1 MDYTNL
7 SLLLFITQQ
16 AISELK
22 NAKSKKIEG
31 FKDMDINPVYL
42 LMLLRNFD
50 SNKKVGKYWL
60 VDV

>member
-1 MDYTNL
+1 
-7 SLLLFITQQ
+7 
-16 AISELK
+16 LK

-50 SNKKVGKYWL
+50 SNKKVGKY
-60 VDV
+60 